1 MNNIIEYA
9 MARTAKVRG
18 LVHVA
23 ERI

>member
-1 MNNIIEYA
+1 MV
-9 MARTAKVRG
+9 RTAKVRG

>member
-1 MNNIIEYA
+1 